1 MTQDWTKACRWVL
14 ASTNTS
20 RQGTASRGFSDFH
33 VRAFI
38 YCKDKASLP
47 ASLVLI
53 LTSLKLS
60 KVGCLFPLLLVLCP
74 FKLWSSSLKGL
85 ATSYFFQKLLPSGYQ
100 LCWVPSC
107 SATDV
112 AKAPPPAGLP
122 RSLDVVLCT
131 SPQQLLRLVFHF
143 CGPPAYPCPCF
154 SGWYPFFSDLCP
166 RSRGS

>member
-1 MTQDWTKACRWVL
+1 MTQDWTKACSWVL
-14 ASTNTS
+14 ASTNIS

-38 YCKDKASLP
+38 YCKDKAILP

-85 ATSYFFQKLLPSGYQ
+85 ATSYFSRSFFRLDIS
-100 LCWVPSC
+100 

-154 SGWYPFFSDLCP
+154 SGWYLFFSDLCP

>member
-1 MTQDWTKACRWVL
+1 MTQDWTEACSWVL
-14 ASTNTS
+14 ASTNAS
-20 RQGTASRGFSDFH
+20 RQDTASCGFSDFH

-38 YCKDKASLP
+38 YCKDKGILS

-53 LTSLKLS
+53 LVSLQLS

-85 ATSYFFQKLLPSGYQ
+85 ATSYFSRSFFHLDISF
-100 LCWVPSC
+100 WVPSC

-112 AKAPPPAGLP
+112 AKALPPAGLP
-122 RSLDVVLCT
+122 RSLGVVLCT

-143 CGPPAYPCPCF
+143 CRPPAYPCPCF
-154 SGWYPFFSDLCP
+154 SGWYPFFPDLFP